1 MQRISN
7 EQRKNALATGISQF
21 IDSNLNLS
29 NMDHTYGPRN
39 LFHHHANYVDY
50 NRKVWVIEV
59 QRSKQKS
66 PLNSSLFHGK

>member
-7 EQRKNALATGISQF
+7 EQCNKTLATGISQF

-39 LFHHHANYVDY
+39 LFHHHANYVDN
-50 NRKVWVIEV
+50 NRKV
-59 QRSKQKS
+59 
-66 PLNSSLFHGK
+66 